1 MGLARTKTA
10 SIQNILLGDPVFCF
24 AQFIAMR
31 LSELERMMRAAQC
44 TVSSLLL
51 YVSSVS
57 LKGDSNGSANTIPY

>member
-51 YVSSVS
+51 YVSSVY
-57 LKGDSNGSANTIPY
+57 L